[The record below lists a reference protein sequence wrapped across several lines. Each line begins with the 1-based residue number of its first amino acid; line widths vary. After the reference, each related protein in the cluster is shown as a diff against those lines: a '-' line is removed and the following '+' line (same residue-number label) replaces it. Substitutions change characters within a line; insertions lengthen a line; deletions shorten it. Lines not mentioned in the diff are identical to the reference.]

1 MGTPYLHDLDV
12 TVATPTVCLAGRDG
26 QLRAGGVH
34 GVICGDVRVLDRAVV
49 TVDGVEPEPA
59 GPEVGV
65 LPGMGGPERDPA
77 VWLRRSRTVAPDG
90 VAETLTLE
98 NRSAG
103 AIAATIELTVGAD
116 LARIEEIRDGRSRPA
131 AVAVIDGDAVV
142 WRDGGVVVR
151 LAAPGATIDG
161 ARLTW
166 SVRVPGRGSV
176 AVRWTLAVTDPG
188 AVVAAAP
195 TPVRRPTRPVDRGIA
210 ALLDRSLTD
219 LDGLLAVEPGS
230 VELFAAAGAP
240 WYLTLFGRDAL
251 WTATLL
257 LPVDPR
263 IAAGT
268 VRTLARLQGTRHDPA
283 SGEQPGKILH
293 ERRRGMSVY
302 SSGLVL
308 PPVYYGTIDA
318 TPLWITLL
326 RDAWRHGMPD
336 AEVAALRP
344 NLEAALGWL
353 RDHSD
358 RDGDG
363 FAEYPVPPAGS
374 SPRASTA
381 QSSAGGVA
389 GPAEYARY
397 EARSGAL
404 PADGWIR
411 RSTQQTSG
419 GGHSDESGHGLAN
432 QGWKDSVDAI
442 RYPDGRIADGPVALC
457 EVQGYAH
464 EAALAGAEL
473 LDAFGG
479 DGAPWRTWA
488 AELADRFR
496 AAFWVRDEQGPFP
509 ALALDGAKRPVD
521 TPTSNIGHLLGTGLL
536 DAAETEAVGARLVA
550 PELASGYGLRTM
562 SATAGGYSPLSYHC
576 GSVWPHDTAIAIRGL
591 LRTGQHERA
600 AVLARQLLD
609 AAAALGWQ
617 LPELFGGFGRDEV
630 AAPVPYPTSCRPQ
643 AWSAA
648 AAVVVAE
655 ALAQQP

>member
-49 TVDGVEPEPA
+49 TVDGVEPEPV

-65 LPGMGGPERDPA
+65 LPGMGGPGRDPA

-98 NRSAG
+98 NRSAD
-103 AIAATIELTVGAD
+103 AIDATLEVTVGAD

-142 WRDGGVVVR
+142 WRDGAVVVR
-151 LAAPGATIDG
+151 LAAPGATVDG

-166 SVRVPGRGSV
+166 SVQVPGRGSV

-188 AVVAAAP
+188 AVVAAAA

-210 ALLDRSLTD
+210 ALLDRSLRD

-230 VELFAAAGAP
+230 ADLFAAAGAP

-268 VRTLARLQGTRHDPA
+268 VRTLARLQGTGHDPA

-293 ERRRGMSVY
+293 ERRRGTTVHGG
-302 SSGLVL
+302 GLVL

-344 NLEAALGWL
+344 NLDAALGWL

-363 FAEYPVPPAGS
+363 FAEY
-374 SPRASTA
+374 
-381 QSSAGGVA
+381 
-389 GPAEYARY
+389 
-397 EARSGAL
+397 L
-404 PADGWIR
+404 
-411 RSTQQTSG
+411 
-419 GGHSDESGHGLAN
+419 DESGHGLAN

-479 DGAPWRTWA
+479 DGAPWRAWA
-488 AELADRFR
+488 AALADRFR
-496 AAFWVRDEQGPFP
+496 AAFWVRDAQGPFP

-536 DAAETEAVGARLVA
+536 DAAETEAVGARLVSPA
-550 PELASGYGLRTM
+550 LASGYGLRTM
-562 SATAGGYSPLSYHC
+562 SAAAGGYSPLSYHC

-600 AVLARQLLD
+600 AVLAGQLLD

-630 AAPVPYPTSCRPQ
+630 AAPVPYPRSCRPQ

-655 ALAQQP
+655 ALAP

>member
-26 QLRAGGVH
+26 QLRAGGAH

-49 TVDGVEPEPA
+49 TVDGVEPQPA

-65 LPGMGGPERDPA
+65 LPGLGDPGRDPT
-77 VWLRRSRTVAPDG
+77 VWLRRARTVAPDG
-90 VAETLTLE
+90 ITETFTLV
-98 NRSAG
+98 NRSTA
-103 AIAATIELTVGAD
+103 ELVVTVELAVGAD

-131 AVAVIDGDAVV
+131 AVPVIDGDAVV
-142 WRDGGVVVR
+142 WRDGATEVR
-151 LAAPGATIDG
+151 LTAPGAAVDA

-166 SVRVPGRGSV
+166 PVRVPARGSV
-176 AVRWTLAVTDPG
+176 AVRWTLAVTDPD
-188 AVVAAAP
+188 AVVAAAT
-195 TPVRRPTRPVDRGIA
+195 TPLRRPARPVDRGIA
-210 ALLDRSLTD
+210 ALLDRSLAD
-219 LDGLLAVEPGS
+219 LDGLLAVEPRSGD
-230 VELFAAAGAP
+230 LFAAAGAP

-257 LPVDPR
+257 LPVDPQ

-293 ERRRGMSVY
+293 ERRRGTTVHGG
-302 SSGLVL
+302 GLVL

-336 AEVAALRP
+336 AEVGALRP
-344 NLEAALGWL
+344 HLEAALGWL
-353 RDHSD
+353 RDQAD
-358 RDGDG
+358 RDRDG
-363 FAEYPVPPAGS
+363 FAEY
-374 SPRASTA
+374 
-381 QSSAGGVA
+381 
-389 GPAEYARY
+389 
-397 EARSGAL
+397 L
-404 PADGWIR
+404 
-411 RSTQQTSG
+411 
-419 GGHSDESGHGLAN
+419 DESGHGLAN

-479 DGAPWRTWA
+479 DGGPWRAWA
-488 AELADRFR
+488 AALADRFR
-496 AAFWVRDEQGPFP
+496 AAFWVRDARGPFP

-536 DAAETEAVGARLVA
+536 DDAESAAVGARLVS
-550 PELASGYGLRTM
+550 PDLASGYGLRTM
-562 SATAGGYSPLSYHC
+562 SASAGGYSPLSYHC

-591 LRTGQHERA
+591 LRTGQRERA
-600 AVLARQLLD
+600 ALLAGQLLD
-609 AAAALGWQ
+609 AAGALGWQ
-617 LPELFGGFGRDEV
+617 LPELFAGYGRDEV

-655 ALAQQP
+655 ALAT

>member
-1 MGTPYLHDLDV
+1 MGTPHLHDLDV

-26 QLRAGGVH
+26 QLRAGGAH

-65 LPGMGGPERDPA
+65 LPGMGGPGRDPA
-77 VWLRRSRTVAPDG
+77 VWLRRSRTVAPAG

-98 NRSAG
+98 NRSAE
-103 AIAATIELTVGAD
+103 AIAATLELTVGAD

-142 WRDGGVVVR
+142 WRDGGLVAR
-151 LAAPGATIDG
+151 LTAPGAAAGPAG
-161 ARLTW
+161 AAVVLSW
-166 SVRVPGRGSV
+166 PMQVPARESA
-176 AVRWTLAVTDPG
+176 AVRWTIAVTDPD
-188 AVVAAAP
+188 AVVAAAA
-195 TPVRRPTRPVDRGIA
+195 TPVRRPNRPVDRGVA
-210 ALLDRSLTD
+210 ALLDRSLRD

-230 VELFAAAGAP
+230 ADLFAAAGAP

-251 WTATLL
+251 WTASLL

-293 ERRRGMSVY
+293 ERRRGTTVHGG
-302 SSGLVL
+302 GLVL

-363 FAEYPVPPAGS
+363 FAEY
-374 SPRASTA
+374 
-381 QSSAGGVA
+381 
-389 GPAEYARY
+389 
-397 EARSGAL
+397 L
-404 PADGWIR
+404 
-411 RSTQQTSG
+411 
-419 GGHSDESGHGLAN
+419 DESGHGLAN

-479 DGAPWRTWA
+479 DGAPWRAWA
-488 AELADRFR
+488 AALADRFR
-496 AAFWVRDEQGPFP
+496 AAFWVRDAQGPFP

-536 DAAETEAVGARLVA
+536 DAAETDAVGARLVS

-562 SATAGGYSPLSYHC
+562 SATTSGYSPLSYHC

-600 AVLARQLLD
+600 AVLAGQLLD

-655 ALAQQP
+655 ALAQ